1 MEDQPAVKRTFDLR
15 LTDGHVEYILTQ
27 AEKFQLCIWKDGGR
41 MSYENYSFI
50 GVFQQIGFFK
60 FTFIQ

>member
-27 AEKFQLCIWKDGGR
+27 AEKFRLCIWKDGGCH
-41 MSYENYSFI
+41 MKIILSLEYSNR
-50 GVFQQIGFFK
+50 
-60 FTFIQ
+60 